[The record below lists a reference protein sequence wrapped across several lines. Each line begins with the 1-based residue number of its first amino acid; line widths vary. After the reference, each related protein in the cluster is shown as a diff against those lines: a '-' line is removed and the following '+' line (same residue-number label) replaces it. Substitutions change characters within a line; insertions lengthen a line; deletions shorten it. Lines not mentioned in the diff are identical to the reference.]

1 MSDRRLKSRI
11 QRNKKIARMKKQRA
25 YLVCGLVFVCFFA
38 VCGIV
43 YGGLRHYVN
52 RFPQNRVL
60 QNVYIGTL
68 DVSGMKEKEARQA
81 VDAHHQEHLGNMVT
95 MGVGEKSAKASLGE
109 LGLKYKDADQLVKQA
124 MDYGKKGSVVQRF
137 RKIRGL
143 SKEKHVVKEA
153 MRLDPETAKAVIDE
167 RAVPLTVRAENAY
180 IERTGEGSFSVVE
193 EKEGYTV
200 DVEASIESMEQFI
213 EKNWDHE
220 DLSVDLTLVKEEPKI
235 KAADLATIEDELG
248 SFSTD
253 AGGGD
258 RWQNLSTG
266 VGKLNGTILMPG
278 ESLSV
283 CDATA
288 PYDAEHGYVEAGSY
302 ENGQVVDSYGGGI
315 CQVSTT
321 LYNAV
326 LYAELQVDKRYPH
339 SMLVNYVKPS
349 RDAAIAEG
357 ILDFV
362 FTNNYDTPI
371 YIAGEIDAANQMRF
385 TIYGKDT
392 RPEGRT
398 VEYES
403 ETLETEEYSVVY
415 KEDAEAALGSM
426 EYSGSPHT
434 GTTAQLWKVVYQDG
448 VEESREVINQSVYEK
463 SDQIILV
470 GTASD
475 DPAKS
480 KIVRDAIASQD
491 QAQISAAISQAQSL

>member
-1 MSDRRLKSRI
+1 MSESRLKKRI
-11 QRNKKIARMKKQRA
+11 QKNKKRAQLKKKRVRLLGGLA
-25 YLVCGLVFVCFFA
+25 FLCLLCLCGV
-38 VCGIV
+38 V
-43 YGGLRHYVN
+43 YGMLYRYVS
-52 RFPQNRVL
+52 RFPKDQIL
-60 QNVYIGTL
+60 TNVYIGPVE
-68 DVSGMKEKEARQA
+68 VSGMTAEEAVWSIETYRKERLADR
-81 VDAHHQEHLGNMVT
+81 VT
-95 MGVGEKSAKASLGE
+95 MEVEGQSAEVTLGE
-109 LGLKYKDADQLVKQA
+109 LGLEYRDAKQVA
-124 MDYGKKGSVVQRF
+124 NKAVHYGKEGTVIQRF
-137 RKIRGL
+137 QKIRGL
-143 SKEKHVVKEA
+143 SDEKHVIKEN
-153 MRLDPETAKAVIDE
+153 LQLNPETAKAVINE
-167 RAVPLTVRAENAY
+167 RAVPLAVGAENAY
-180 IERTGEGSFSVVE
+180 IERTGEDAFQVVQ

-200 DVEASIESMEQFI
+200 DVDASIKSMDRYLEENWKHQDFSI
-213 EKNWDHE
+213 EM
-220 DLSVDLTLVKEEPKI
+220 TLVREEPEI
-235 KAADLATIEDELG
+235 TAADLQSIEDELG

-266 VGKLNGTILMPG
+266 VSKLNGTILMPG

-288 PYDAEHGYVEAGSY
+288 PYDEEHGYVEAGSY

-326 LYAELQVDKRYPH
+326 LYAELQVDQRHPH

-371 YIAGEIDAANQMRF
+371 YIWGQIDGANQLRF
-385 TIYGKDT
+385 AIYGKDT

-403 ETLETEEYSVVY
+403 EILETEDYGITY
-415 KEDAEAALGSM
+415 QEDPDAALGSM
-426 EYSGSPHT
+426 QYSGSPHT

-448 VEESREVINQSVYEK
+448 VEESREVINHSVYEK

-480 KIVRDAIASQD
+480 QAVRDAIASKD
-491 QAQISAAISQAQSL
+491 PDAISAAISQAQSL